1 MENVVIIQFAI
12 YGFSPPSKFVSVR
25 SKIMVRLHSDAER
38 GESPKLKIAK
48 MSSFGLKTAFFG
60 PKNDRST

>member
-1 MENVVIIQFAI
+1 M
-12 YGFSPPSKFVSVR
+12 SKLFEKPNNKRAEHMDNKDMNYLKR
-25 SKIMVRLHSDAER
+25 SHSDAER

-48 MSSFGLKTAFFG
+48 MSNFGLKTAFFD